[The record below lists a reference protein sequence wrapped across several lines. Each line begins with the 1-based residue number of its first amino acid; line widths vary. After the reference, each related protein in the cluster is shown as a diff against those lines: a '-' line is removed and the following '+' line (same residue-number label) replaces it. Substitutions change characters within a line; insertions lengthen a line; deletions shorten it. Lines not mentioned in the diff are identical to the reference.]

1 MHHSERAKEE
11 AWVKSG
17 LLGNLSKGL
26 HGGADGAPVCRLAV
40 IAFLQ
45 QVLAT
50 LVVGMLVED
59 PPAPQDPGGMDLPPV
74 ELVQNGSAVVRCFD
88 HLTRKVPFVIE
99 LDLVGLLCDL
109 REGGGK
115 QKWNGETIKKRTCR
129 VANNIKESLVCLI
142 RIRETMETT
151 VFECSKVTLCE
162 SLHNMRCRK
171 VSEQLAKLLKK

>member
-11 AWVKSG
+11 ARVKSG

-59 PPAPQDPGGMDLPPV
+59 PPAPQDPGRMDLPPV

-88 HLTRKVPFVIE
+88 HLTRKVPFVVE

-109 REGGGK
+109 RGGGANRSGMGK
-115 QKWNGETIKKRTCR
+115 Q
-129 VANNIKESLVCLI
+129 
-142 RIRETMETT
+142 
-151 VFECSKVTLCE
+151 
-162 SLHNMRCRK
+162 
-171 VSEQLAKLLKK
+171 